1 MGQTRKQGEEDGNL
15 KLRIADKEY
24 TFERTEKFTY
34 LGVIVEENG
43 HGKQEIRARTTK
55 GTMYACE
62 TWVLNKEE
70 EERLRKWESR
80 MLRAIYGG
88 IKTEEGWRRRTNQ
101 EIEELYE
108 RPDIIACE
116 KGQRIGWL
124 GHLERMDA
132 VRLPKMIIYR
142 RPIGKKRKGKRW
154 MNEVEK
160 DLRDMK
166 LGSWRETARNRGE
179 WKKIVKEALKRRW

>member
-1 MGQTRKQGEEDGNL
+1 M
-15 KLRIADKEY
+15 KLVVGLPSPIPSEYRIDTEALFHTCQQQPKKN
-24 TFERTEKFTY
+24 RTEC
-34 LGVIVEENG
+34 N
-43 HGKQEIRARTTK
+43 Q
-55 GTMYACE
+55 
-62 TWVLNKEE
+62 E
-70 EERLRKWESR
+70 EERLRRWERR

-88 IKTEEGWRRRTNQ
+88 IKTEECWRRRTNQ

-108 RPDIIACE
+108 RPDIIACV
-116 KGQRIGWL
+116 KAQRIGWL
-124 GHLERMDA
+124 GHLERIDA

-142 RPIGKKRKGKRW
+142 RPIGKKRKGRPRKRW

-166 LGSWRETARNRGE
+166 LGSWKETARNRGE

>member
-1 MGQTRKQGEEDGNL
+1 
-15 KLRIADKEY
+15 
-24 TFERTEKFTY
+24 
-34 LGVIVEENG
+34 
-43 HGKQEIRARTTK
+43 
-55 GTMYACE
+55 MYACE

-70 EERLRKWESR
+70 EERVRRWERR

-88 IKTEEGWRRRTNQ
+88 IKTEEGWRRTNQ

-108 RPDIIACE
+108 RPDIIACV
-116 KGQRIGWL
+116 KQQRIGRL

-142 RPIGKKRKGKRW
+142 RPIGKKRKGRSRKRW

-166 LGSWRETARNRGE
+166 VGTWKETARNRGE